1 MKQINMLPV
10 RDSLKN
16 ILICDR
22 FSLEAEIQL
31 KAHKNFQV
39 STFSDEKL
47 PTANALIIRSK
58 FKVTKELLDRALALE
73 VIVTCTSG
81 YDHIDLEE
89 TKKRGLYVMYTPDA
103 NVNSTAELTWAL
115 ILASTRKITQ
125 TNKEIKAGNWKNEA
139 LFTQELAN
147 KTLGVVGLGRIGSR
161 VARIAKAFDMK
172 VVVFDPYQNL
182 EVFNSLGLA
191 RSSYEEVLKQSDI
204 LTFHVPLT
212 FETENMF
219 GRSQVEYVSPD
230 VIIINASRGGVVNED
245 DLAEALNNGKVKFAA
260 LDVFKKEPLTR
271 EAKLLKCT
279 NVLLTP
285 HIGAYTE
292 EAFLKASLEAADRLT
307 DFFINQSTLNTLPL
321 QNDWGSLS
329 FLERN

>member
-1 MKQINMLPV
+1 MLPK
-10 RDSLKN
+10 DSLKNSLKN

-22 FSLEAEIQL
+22 FSLEAEVQL
-31 KAHKNFQV
+31 KTQNNFQV
-39 STFSDEKL
+39 SRFSEEKL
-47 PTANALIIRSK
+47 PTAHALIVRSK
-58 FKVTKELLDRALALE
+58 FKVTKELLDRAQALE

-89 TKKRGLYVMYTPDA
+89 TKKRGICVMYTPDA
-103 NVNSTAELTWAL
+103 NVNSTAELTWSL
-115 ILASTRKITQ
+115 ILAATRRITK
-125 TNKEIKAGNWKNEA
+125 TTKGIKAGNWKDES

-147 KTLGVVGLGRIGSR
+147 KTLGIVGLGRIGSR

-172 VVVFDPYQNL
+172 VVVFDPYQDL
-182 EVFNSLGLA
+182 SVFNSLDLT

-219 GRSQVEYVSPD
+219 SRSQVEYVSPD
-230 VIIINASRGGVVNED
+230 LILINASRGGIVNED
-245 DLAEALNNGKVKFAA
+245 DVAEALNANRIGFAA

-271 EAKLLKCT
+271 EAKLLRCS

-292 EAFLKASLEAADRLT
+292 EAFLKASLEAARRLT
-307 DFFINQSTLNTLPL
+307 DFFINQRSLNTLPL

-329 FLERN
+329 FSERT